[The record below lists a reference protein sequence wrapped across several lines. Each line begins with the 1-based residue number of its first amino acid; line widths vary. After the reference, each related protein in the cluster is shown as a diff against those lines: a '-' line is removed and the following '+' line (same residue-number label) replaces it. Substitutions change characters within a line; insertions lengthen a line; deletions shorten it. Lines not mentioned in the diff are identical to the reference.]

1 LRATPDAAGDK
12 PSVVG
17 APAIRDSATIVVL
30 RDGAAGLEVL
40 LLQRAE
46 RDDANGGAW
55 VFPGGL
61 VDAADGGSEKPNQF
75 HDGPSDADHRFVTA
89 ALRECFEECGLLF
102 ARDDRGA
109 MPVAAALE
117 AWHPWRSKMN
127 RHEHTWRQLMQATGW
142 TAAADALQPLS
153 HWITPM
159 GMKKRYN
166 TRFFIG
172 AAPVGQVVSVD
183 HEETTSFAWM
193 RPADA
198 LAAAGV
204 AGTAGAPG
212 GAGPRAE
219 PTTASPQPATKR
231 MKLMA
236 PTQRTLEDMLPHA
249 TVADAMTWAHQ
260 QASLVPIQPRLGRH
274 GDKVRPVMPHEPAYA
289 ELGHL
294 DPQGRGTAAYVITPG
309 QAVRL
314 SPRVIRVTAPNP
326 GVMTGPGTNTYLVG
340 GGQANAWAV
349 IDPGPMGDEH
359 LQAIMAAAPGPI
371 RWILATHTHM
381 DHSPLAMKLAAVTG
395 ATVHGR
401 LADHATWQDA
411 SFKPNVELNG
421 QEVLQLTG
429 CDATLHVLHTPGHAS
444 NHLCFL
450 LREEAMLFTGDH
462 VMQRVTV
469 VINPPDG
476 DMAAYIGSLGEIASQ
491 HAGLKWL
498 APGHGFLMD
507 EPVRVLQGI
516 VAHRLK
522 REAKVL
528 ASLQRML
535 AAPRAASQHG
545 QAQDRSPE
553 ASQAVALQDLVR
565 VVYDDVPPGLHPM
578 ALRSLTAHL
587 HKLEADSMA
596 RVDAQGRWAL
606 TTPRP

>member
-1 LRATPDAAGDK
+1 
-12 PSVVG
+12 VVG

-30 RDGAAGLEVL
+30 RDGASGLEVL

-61 VDAADGGSEKPNQF
+61 VDAADGSADEPNDP
-75 HDGPSDADHRFVTA
+75 HDGQAAADRRFVTA

-102 ARDDRGA
+102 ARDPQGA
-109 MPVAAALE
+109 MPNATTLD
-117 AWHPWRSKMN
+117 AWQPWRSQMN
-127 RHEHTWRQLMQATGW
+127 RHQRTWTQLMQATGW

-153 HWITPM
+153 HWVTPL
-159 GMKKRYN
+159 GLKKRYN
-166 TRFFIG
+166 TRFFVG
-172 AAPVGQVVSVD
+172 EAPVGQSVSVD
-183 HEETTSFAWM
+183 QEETTSFAWM

-204 AGTAGAPG
+204 VGVAGAAG
-212 GAGPRAE
+212 VADAGQRGAH
-219 PTTASPQPATKR
+219 ASTPSHQPSHQPSPKR
-231 MKLMA
+231 MKLMT
-236 PTQRTLEDMLPHA
+236 PTQKTLEDLLPCA
-249 TVADAMTWAHQ
+249 TVADAMAWAQ
-260 QASLVPIQPRLGRH
+260 QHASLVPIQPRLGRH

-294 DPQGRGTAAYVITPG
+294 DPQGHGTAAYTITPG

-340 GGQANAWAV
+340 GGEANAWAV
-349 IDPGPMGDEH
+349 IDPGPMDDAH
-359 LQAIMAAAPGPI
+359 LSAIVAAAPGPI

-381 DHSPLAMKLAAVTG
+381 DHSPLAMKLAALTG

-401 LADHATWQDA
+401 LADHTTGQDA
-411 SFKPNVELNG
+411 SFKPNVELKG

-462 VMQRVTV
+462 VMQRATV

-476 DMAAYIGSLGEIASQ
+476 DMAAYIGSLHQMAAQ
-491 HAGLKWL
+491 HADLKWL

-528 ASLQRML
+528 VSLQQML
-535 AAPRAASQHG
+535 AALRAASHHRQG
-545 QAQDRSPE
+545 KDRSPVGLY
-553 ASQAVALQDLVR
+553 AVALQDLVT
-565 VVYDDVPPGLHPM
+565 VVYDDVSPGLHPM
-578 ALRSLTAHL
+578 ALRSLVAHL
-587 HKLEADSMA
+587 SKLEADGMA
-596 RVDAQGRWAL
+596 QADAQGRWSL
-606 TTPRP
+606 TTSSP